1 MPIDFPASPTNGQ
14 SFTAGNK
21 TYIWNATLGA
31 WTKSQSSPS
40 APTASPTFTG
50 TPTAPTA
57 AADTNTTQVATTAF
71 VVGQASA
78 TAPIMDGTATT
89 GTSSRYARADHV
101 HASDT
106 SRIGNSLLTA
116 KAAIVSATAA
126 NTPATLTVGANDT
139 VLTADSSTS
148 TGLAWK
154 APAASGPIVSHFFT
168 TGVGSVTRAV
178 PVGRYLVDTDATD
191 TVVTVGANS
200 RTGSGVLN
208 VTSTG
213 TSFGVSRPPIPAAP
227 VEPATWTPRT
237 SGFTGINTIYGL
249 TFGNGVYVAGG
260 AAGTLTSS
268 TDAITWTARTSNV
281 GAERISALTFGN
293 GVYVAAGNNGV
304 LTTSTNAITWTSRTS
319 GFGTTRIYGLTF
331 GNGVYVA
338 VGDNAQM
345 RTSTD
350 AITWTTRAS
359 GHSSRIQAATFG
371 NGVYVTVGLFGN
383 VTTSTDATNWTAR
396 TSNVGTESLHAAT
409 FGSGVYVAA
418 GTNGTMTSST
428 NAITWTSRTSGFGTS
443 MIRAVTFGNGVYVAV
458 GANGTM
464 TTSTNAITW
473 TSRTSGFGTSGIY
486 SAGFG
491 NNVYVAG
498 GLWGAMTTAPASNTS
513 PADQPTGVVVHAL
526 TNVT

>member
-1 MPIDFPASPTNGQ
+1 MPIDFPESPTNGQ

-78 TAPIMDGTATT
+78 TAPVMDGTATT
-89 GTSSRYARADHV
+89 GSSSRYARADHV

-168 TGVGSVTRAV
+168 TGVGTVTTAV
-178 PVGRYLVDTDATD
+178 PVGRYLVNTDATD

-227 VEPATWTPRT
+227 IEPATWTPRT
-237 SGFTGINTIYGL
+237 SGFTGSNNIQNI

-260 AAGTLTSS
+260 DAGTLSSSTDAITWTTRTSGFGTSRIRALTFGNNVYVAGGDSGQIRTSTDAITWTTRTSGFGTTTIYGLGFGNGVYVAVGDNGQMRTSTDAITWTTRTPGQTSRIKATTWGNGVYVAAGYFGNLTSS
-268 TDAITWTARTSNV
+268 TDAITWTTRTS
-281 GAERISALTFGN
+281 GFGTTAIERVVFGN
-293 GVYVAAGNNGV
+293 GVWVIAGHAGT
-304 LTTSTNAITWTSRTS
+304 LSSSTDAITWTSRTS
-319 GFGTTRIYGLTF
+319 GFGTTIIRALTF

-338 VGDNAQM
+338 G
-345 RTSTD
+345 
-350 AITWTTRAS
+350 
-359 GHSSRIQAATFG
+359 GP
-371 NGVYVTVGLFGN
+371 
-383 VTTSTDATNWTAR
+383 
-396 TSNVGTESLHAAT
+396 
-409 FGSGVYVAA
+409 
-418 GTNGTMTSST
+418 
-428 NAITWTSRTSGFGTS
+428 
-443 MIRAVTFGNGVYVAV
+443 
-458 GANGTM
+458 NGTM

-486 SAGFG
+486 AAGFG